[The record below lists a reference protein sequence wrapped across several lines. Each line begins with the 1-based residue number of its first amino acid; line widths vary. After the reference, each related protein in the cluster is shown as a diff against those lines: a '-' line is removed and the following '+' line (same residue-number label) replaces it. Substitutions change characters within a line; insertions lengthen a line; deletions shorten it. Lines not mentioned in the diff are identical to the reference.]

1 MSAVHSEFGLP
12 IFIADDGEVPQKGA
26 FFATNNKWTLSKI
39 AKVAY
44 NDSSA
49 WKIINKNGWNTSN
62 LVYRADSTNCSSPK
76 RESSWALTTVSP
88 VMSAKSAF
96 IALCQR
102 DARPVASVPPRSF
115 KFPVIWIPDLD
126 KMPLPVAPRSD
137 EEPPTQPTGPA
148 VVVDPGKVDI
158 NIPTTPSDKPSS
170 GGSGGGSG
178 GDSGGGSSSGGGSV
192 TPTTPKPL
200 EAGMGPFVLIG
211 GGLLMLLGLL
221 LWPATDGKKRK
232 KR

>member
-1 MSAVHSEFGLP
+1 MATVHSEFGLP

-62 LVYRADSTNCSSPK
+62 LIYRADSTNCSSAR
-76 RESSWALTTVSP
+76 RESSWALTTTAP

-102 DARPVASVPPRSF
+102 DAKPVISIPPRPF

-126 KMPLPVAPRSD
+126 KMPLPVAPRSN
-137 EEPPTQPTGPA
+137 EEPPTQPTGPT
-148 VVVDPGKVDI
+148 VVINHGQADVDISVDPG
-158 NIPTTPSDKPSS
+158 KPSS
-170 GGSGGGSG
+170 GGSGSGSSGSG
-178 GDSGGGSSSGGGSV
+178 SGSSGGSSGGNSW
-192 TPTTPKPL
+192 TTPIGGKP
-200 EAGMGPFVLIG
+200 GVGPFILIG
-211 GGLLMLLGLL
+211 GGLLALVGLL
-221 LWPATDGKKRK
+221 LWPVASGKKRK
-232 KR
+232 K

>member
-1 MSAVHSEFGLP
+1 MATLHSEFGLP
-12 IFIADDGEVPQKGA
+12 IFIADDGEVPKKGA

-62 LVYRADSTNCSSPK
+62 LIYRADSTNCSSAR
-76 RESSWALTTVSP
+76 RESSWALTTTSP

-102 DARPVASVPPRSF
+102 DAKPVPTIIQRSF

-126 KMPLPVAPRSD
+126 KMPLPVAPRAN
-137 EEPPTQPTGPA
+137 EEPPTQPVGPTVIINHGQA
-148 VVVDPGKVDI
+148 DVDISVDPGK
-158 NIPTTPSDKPSS
+158 P
-170 GGSGGGSG
+170 
-178 GDSGGGSSSGGGSV
+178 SGGGSSSSGGTSSGGSGSGSGGGNSW
-192 TPTTPKPL
+192 TTPIGGKP
-200 EAGMGPFVLIG
+200 GIGPFILIG
-211 GGLLMLLGLL
+211 GGLLALVGLL
-221 LWPATDGKKRK
+221 LWPVASGKKRK
-232 KR
+232 K